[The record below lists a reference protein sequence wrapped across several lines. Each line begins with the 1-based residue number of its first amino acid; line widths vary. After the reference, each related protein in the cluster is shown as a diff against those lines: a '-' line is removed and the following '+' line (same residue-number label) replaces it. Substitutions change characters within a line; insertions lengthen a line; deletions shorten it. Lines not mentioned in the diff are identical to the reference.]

1 MSVGGKETD
10 GDEDGRAL
18 PPTAALGLALLKVR
32 ADTKA
37 ENAIWA
43 RRLRYV
49 RRQKG
54 LSDSAWLSRG
64 HLLLV
69 RVSGRGDPPMPPPH
83 THTHTLQQNLQNQQD
98 SSIISA

>member
-1 MSVGGKETD
+1 MSVGDKETD
-10 GDEDGRAL
+10 GDEDGGAL
-18 PPTAALGLALLKVR
+18 PPTTALGLALLKVR

-37 ENAIWA
+37 EDAIWA

-54 LSDSAWLSRG
+54 FSDSAWPSQG

-69 RVSGRGDPPMPPPH
+69 RVSGRGDPPQ
-83 THTHTLQQNLQNQQD
+83 THTHTLQQDLQNQQD